1 MKFIIF
7 LLALFTA
14 LPAFAATPPSMKK
27 APRISVEPNKQ
38 HAEYLKN
45 RGKTPEKAGS
55 GSTAQK
61 RGAGDAAKPRAAV
74 RPATKQYMRAP
85 MASEFVSVKHPA
97 YTVLMPKSFGGDL
110 LEGIIWGPMMIRGA
124 NDNLFIAVNIT
135 GKNDPGYST
144 EPLPD
149 FKGKKIYW
157 TWTHVSAI
165 AWNCSL
171 SRYGDAAGRKIILDA
186 KTQNAGN
193 AIEVL
198 YAFPANEMY
207 RYLPQALYSLN
218 SFRLVKR

>member
-1 MKFIIF
+1 MKLIIF

-14 LPAFAATPPSMKK
+14 LPVFAATPPGMKR

-38 HAEYLKN
+38 HDEYLKN
-45 RGKTPEKAGS
+45 RGRTQDKAS
-55 GSTAQK
+55 SRSAAQQ
-61 RGAGDAAKPRAAV
+61 GADAAAKSRVPV
-74 RPATKQYMRAP
+74 RPAPKQYMRAP
-85 MASEFVSVKHPA
+85 MASEFVSVKNPA

-110 LEGIIWGPMMIRGA
+110 LEGIIWGPMMIRGE
-124 NDNLFIAVNIT
+124 NDNLFVAVNIE

-186 KTQNAGN
+186 KTQSSGN
-193 AIEVL
+193 TFEVL
-198 YAFPANEMY
+198 YVFPAKEMY